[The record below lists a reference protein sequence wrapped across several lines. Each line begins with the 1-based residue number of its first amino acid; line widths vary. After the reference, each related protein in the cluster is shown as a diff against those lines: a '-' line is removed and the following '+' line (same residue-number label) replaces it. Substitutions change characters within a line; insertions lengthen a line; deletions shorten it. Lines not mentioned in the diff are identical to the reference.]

1 MAYLNY
7 NSIRLHH
14 KFFARLSN
22 KTNQVTNADFVCVVR
37 YVCMHVCMNKKEMEL
52 CHHMNFAGYSR
63 TCLTASGFL

>member
-37 YVCMHVCMNKKEMEL
+37 YVCMHVCMNK
-52 CHHMNFAGYSR
+52 
-63 TCLTASGFL
+63 